1 MTSLPSELPEIIES
15 EDMLDEVLTRPQP
28 ELIDFMRTLSGP
40 LVILGAGG
48 KMGPTLS
55 VLARRAVDAAGA
67 SCEIIAV
74 SRFSDAQGRRWLEE
88 RGVKTLSADL
98 LDRNSLAG
106 LPDASNVIYLVG
118 LKFGTQ
124 DNPART
130 WAVNTLVPSYVAERY
145 PGARIAAL
153 STGGVYPL
161 VPVDGGGSREADALV
176 PPGEYANSCIGR
188 ERIFEFYSRS
198 NGTPVTLVRLSYAVE
213 LRYGVLID
221 IARRVY
227 AGEPVDV
234 TMGYLPYIWQ
244 GEANAMVIRS
254 LGLAESPPVALNLT
268 TSPPLKVR
276 AVAQQLGERM
286 GRPAVIVGEE
296 APSALWSNT
305 ERLEAALGR
314 PAVTLDTMLR
324 WTADWMMRGGR
335 LLGKPTHFEVRD
347 GAY

>member
-1 MTSLPSELPEIIES
+1 MNALLPELIET
-15 EDMLDEVLTRPQP
+15 EDILDDVLTRPQP

-55 VLARRAVDAAGA
+55 VLARRAADAAA
-67 SCEIIAV
+67 SSCEVIAV
-74 SRFSDAQGRRWLEE
+74 SRFSNVQGRRWLED

-106 LPDASNVIYLVG
+106 LPDAANVIYLVG

-124 DNPART
+124 DDPART

-145 PGARIAAL
+145 SGARIAAL

-161 VPVDGGGSREADALV
+161 IPVDGGGSRETDALV
-176 PPGEYANSCIGR
+176 PLGEYANSCIGR

-198 NGTPVTLVRLSYAVE
+198 SGTPVTLVRLSYAVE
-213 LRYGVLID
+213 LRYGVLVD

-254 LGLAESPPVALNLT
+254 LGLAESPPLPLNLT

-276 AVAQQLGERM
+276 DVAQQLGTLM
-286 GRPAVIVGEE
+286 GRPAVITGEE
-296 APSALWSNT
+296 ASSALWSST

-314 PAVTLDTMLR
+314 PSVTLETILR
-324 WTADWMMRGGR
+324 WTANWIVRGGH
-335 LLGKPTHFEVRD
+335 LLDKPTHFEVRD

>member
-1 MTSLPSELPEIIES
+1 MTSLLPELIET
-15 EDMLDEVLTRPQP
+15 EELLDDVLTRPQP

-55 VLARRAVDAAGA
+55 VLARRAADAAGA
-67 SCEIIAV
+67 SYEIIAV
-74 SRFSDAQGRRWLEE
+74 SRFSDAQGQRYLEE
-88 RGVKTLSADL
+88 HGVKTLSADL
-98 LDRNSLAG
+98 LDRDSLAG
-106 LPDASNVIYLVG
+106 LPDATNVIYLVG
-118 LKFGTQ
+118 LKFGTR

-130 WAVNTLVPSYVAERY
+130 WAVNTLVPSNVAERY
-145 PGARIAAL
+145 SGARIAAL

-161 VPVDGGGSREADALV
+161 VPVDGSGSRETDALV

-188 ERIFEFYSRS
+188 ERIFEFYSHNNR
-198 NGTPVTLVRLSYAVE
+198 TPVTLVRLSYAVE

-221 IARRVY
+221 IAQKVY

-244 GEANAMVIRS
+244 GEANAIVIRS
-254 LGLAESPPVALNLT
+254 LGLAESPPLPLNLT

-276 AVAQQLGERM
+276 DVAEQIGEII
-286 GRPAVIVGEE
+286 GRPAVIVGAE

-305 ERLEAALGR
+305 ERLEAVFGR
-314 PAVTLDTMLR
+314 PSVTLDTLIR
-324 WTADWMMRGGR
+324 WTADWTMRGGR
-335 LLGKPTHFEVRD
+335 VFDKPTHFDVRD